1 MRRLIE
7 TSYAELPPEEQPFR
21 RPHSYEAADASQLLR
36 DSGMATPMP
45 KPRATPITKPSPG
58 ERFAGPSTPE
68 AIARPKPTVQVTAPA
83 RPTRPT
89 MGGAVGRPGDR
100 MRPRRRY

>member
-1 MRRLIE
+1 MRRIMPE
-7 TSYAELPPEEQPFR
+7 SYAELPPDEQPFR
-21 RPHSYEAADASQLLR
+21 RPHSYEAADAAVLLR

-45 KPRATPITKPSPG
+45 KPRASIAATKPTPG

-68 AIARPKPTVQVTAPA
+68 AVARPKPTVRVQ
-83 RPTRPT
+83 PTTP
-89 MGGAVGRPGDR
+89 GRPNVGAGMGRLGDR